1 MNCTDMSPI
10 QYQKRLRL
18 HEARRLM
25 LEESYEVGTAA
36 LDVGYESSTQFI
48 REYRRLFGEAPLR
61 NIKALRTTGVDVRR
75 NLSKGS
81 IHGCGPADQ
90 IVQRESGALHSTID
104 DGGLFSILCAVLP
117 GAHFF
122 LVEPR
127 SEGFDRF
134 DYPWQDN
141 Y

>member
-1 MNCTDMSPI
+1 MSPI

-61 NIKALRTTGVDVRR
+61 NVKALRATG
-75 NLSKGS
+75 LTSAA
-81 IHGCGPADQ
+81 I
-90 IVQRESGALHSTID
+90 
-104 DGGLFSILCAVLP
+104 
-117 GAHFF
+117 
-122 LVEPR
+122 
-127 SEGFDRF
+127 
-134 DYPWQDN
+134 
-141 Y
+141 